1 MMMANDIELS
11 PAEQA
16 GVRALAE
23 VMESLEKGKSFKLEA
38 GAGAGKTY
46 SLIKAL
52 EFLIEREGNR
62 MPRLNQR
69 IACITFTNVA
79 KDEIDARIDKNPLIH
94 CDTIHGFCWS
104 IISGFQSQLSNVLG
118 DLHPWNNDLWIERL
132 EEAGGIATR
141 KIVYELGHRR
151 IKDGEIFLH
160 HDDVLPLTIKLLD
173 FEKFRNILSNRYPII
188 LIDEY
193 QDTDK
198 DWIEA
203 IKSHYLGKDNS
214 PLFGFFGDHWQKIY
228 GNGCGELVHPDVK
241 EIEKEANFRSV
252 SAIVDCLNRIRPEL
266 PQFVED
272 TDKLGEVRIF
282 HTNNWVGQR
291 QTGAHTKGDLPDDDA
306 TNALSIARQ
315 RLSDVGWD
323 FSPDKTKILMLTH
336 RALGKQQGYSSL
348 PTVFRYNDSFTK
360 KEQPHIEFFVEHLE
374 PACQAFFNKKYGE
387 MFTALG
393 GKKHKISE
401 FSDKEQWAKSF
412 HELLSLRENGT
423 VLDVI
428 VHLRKS
434 KRPQLPES
442 VERLEQKLKN
452 FDPSDD
458 EEMPRSL
465 DELQKLHAIQYKEII
480 AITDYLQGHSPFET
494 KHGVKGAQFEN
505 VLVVLGRGW
514 NLYNF
519 SEMLENSPKQNI
531 LTSKEIA
538 KFERNRNLFYV
549 ACSRPKKRLALL
561 FTQKLSDGAMCT
573 IENWFESQNIT
584 ALF

>member
-1 MMMANDIELS
+1 MMADDSELS
-11 PAEQA
+11 PAKQA

-23 VMESLEKGKSFKLEA
+23 VMGSLEKGKCFKLEA

-52 EFLIEREGNR
+52 EFLIEREGKR
-62 MPRLNQR
+62 MPRYNQR

-79 KDEIDARIDKNPLIH
+79 KDQIASGIDKNPLIH

-104 IISGFQSQLSNVLG
+104 IISGFQSQLRKILG
-118 DLHPWNNDLWIERL
+118 DLHPWNNDLWKERL

-141 KIVYELGHRR
+141 KVGYELGHRR
-151 IKDGEIFLH
+151 ITDGEVFLH
-160 HDDVLPLTIKLLD
+160 HDDILPLTIKLLD
-173 FEKFRNILSNRYPII
+173 FEKFRNILSNRYPVI

-203 IKSHYLGKDNS
+203 IKLHYLGKDNS

-228 GNGCGELVHPDVK
+228 GNGCGEIIHPFVN
-241 EIEKEANFRSV
+241 EIGKEANFRSV
-252 SAIVDCLNRIRPEL
+252 SAIVDCLNRMRPEL
-266 PQFVED
+266 PQFVENP
-272 TDKLGEVRIF
+272 DKPGEVHIF

-306 TNALSIARQ
+306 TKALSIARQ
-315 RLSDVGWD
+315 RLTDVGWD
-323 FSPDKTKILMLTH
+323 FGPDKTKILMLTH

-360 KEQPHIEFFVEHLE
+360 KEQPHIEFFVDHLE
-374 PACQAFFNKKYGE
+374 PACQAFINKKYGE
-387 MFTALG
+387 MFAALG
-393 GKKHKISE
+393 GNKQKVSE
-401 FSDKEQWAKSF
+401 FSDKERWAESF
-412 HELLSLRENGT
+412 QELLNLRESGT
-423 VLDVI
+423 VANI
-428 VHLRKS
+428 IAHLRKS
-434 KRPQLPES
+434 KRPQLPDS
-442 VERLEQKLKN
+442 VGRLEQKLEN

-465 DELQKLHAIQYKEII
+465 DELQKLHAVQYKEII
-480 AITDYLQGHSPFET
+480 ALTDYLQGHSPFET

-514 NLYNF
+514 NQYNF
-519 SEMLENSPKQNI
+519 SEMLEMAGQGK
-531 LTSKEIA
+531 IA
-538 KFERNRNLFYV
+538 ENRKKKFERNRNLFYV
-549 ACSRPKKRLALL
+549 SCSRPKKKLALL
-561 FTQKLSDGAMCT
+561 FTQELSCGAIQT
-573 IENWFESQNIT
+573 VKEWFNEKNIIPI
-584 ALF
+584 F